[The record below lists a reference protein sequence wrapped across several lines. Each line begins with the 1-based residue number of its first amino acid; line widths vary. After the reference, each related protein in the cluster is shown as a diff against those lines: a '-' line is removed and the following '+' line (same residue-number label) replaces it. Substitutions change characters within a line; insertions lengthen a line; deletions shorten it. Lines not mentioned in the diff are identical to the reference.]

1 MLKRV
6 LAMAT
11 MSALL
16 LGLAVVPVASAASSH
31 RNVQI
36 RDDCDPAT
44 FDAALQDP
52 NACVKDGS
60 TTFSEFLGQLASMGR
75 APAWKFAPG
84 MIKLNAGG
92 TLTGHNRGG
101 EFHTFSEVAN
111 FGPGCVPDLNRLAG
125 FTGPVVPECSIP
137 NEFGLTGVAP
147 GGSLTTRPLSA
158 RTHKFE
164 CLIHPW
170 MRTTVVVH

>member
-6 LAMAT
+6 LAVAT

-36 RDDCDPAT
+36 LDDCDPAT
-44 FDAALQDP
+44 FDAALHDP

-60 TTFSEFLGQLASMGR
+60 TTFAEFIAQLQTMGR
-75 APAWKFAPG
+75 APAWHFAPRMMG
-84 MIKLNAGG
+84 ASSG
-92 TLTGHNRGG
+92 TTITGHNRGG
-101 EFHTFSEVAN
+101 EFHTFTEVAN
-111 FGPGCVPDLNRLAG
+111 YGGGCVDVLNQILKLDA
-125 FTGPVVPECSIP
+125 VPECA
-137 NEFGLTGVAP
+137 NAGALFATTGVAP
-147 GGSLTTRPLSA
+147 GGTVSTGRLA
-158 RTHKFE
+158 AGTHRFE

>member
-6 LAMAT
+6 LAVAT

-36 RDDCDPAT
+36 LDDCDPAT
-44 FDAALQDP
+44 FDEALQDP

-60 TTFSEFLGQLASMGR
+60 TTFSEFLGQLATLHM
-75 APAWKFAPG
+75 APDWKFVPG
-84 MIKLNAGG
+84 IIKLSAGG

-111 FGPGCVPDLNRLAG
+111 YGGGCVKVLNDILG
-125 FTGPVVPECSIP
+125 LTPVPECEIP

-147 GGSLTTRPLSA
+147 RGAVSTGPLA
-158 RTHKFE
+158 AGVHRFE

>member
-6 LAMAT
+6 LAIAT

-36 RDDCDPAT
+36 LDDCDPAT
-44 FDAALQDP
+44 FDEALQDP

-60 TTFSEFLGQLASMGR
+60 TTFLEFLAQLDTLHR

-84 MIKLNAGG
+84 TVKLNPGG
-92 TLTGHNRGG
+92 TVVAHNRGG
-101 EFHTFSEVAN
+101 
-111 FGPGCVPDLNRLAG
+111 
-125 FTGPVVPECSIP
+125 
-137 NEFGLTGVAP
+137 
-147 GGSLTTRPLSA
+147 
-158 RTHKFE
+158 
-164 CLIHPW
+164 
-170 MRTTVVVH
+170 